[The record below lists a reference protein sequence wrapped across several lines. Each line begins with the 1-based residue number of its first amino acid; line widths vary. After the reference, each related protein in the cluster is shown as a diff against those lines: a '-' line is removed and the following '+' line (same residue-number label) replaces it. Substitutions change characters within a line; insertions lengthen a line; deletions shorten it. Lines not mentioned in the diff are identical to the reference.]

1 MDSLHVLSNV
11 MALVRS
17 RVPRLSCLPVSEIVD
32 VEHPAQRAA
41 VESAGGF
48 SWLELSG
55 SSLSNDVE
63 WRVKCRVET

>member
-1 MDSLHVLSNV
+1 MRLPDGFVARVEQRHGFGAVTSAE
-11 MALVRS
+11 AL
-17 RVPRLSCLPVSEIVD
+17 LFACLGIVD
-32 VEHPAQRAA
+32 VEHPAQLSA

-63 WRVKCRVET
+63 WRV

>member
-1 MDSLHVLSNV
+1 LEQRHGFGAVTSAETLL
-11 MALVRS
+11 
-17 RVPRLSCLPVSEIVD
+17 LPVSEIVH
-32 VEHPAQRAA
+32 VEHPAQRSA

-63 WRVKCRVET
+63 WRV